1 MLFDRKWLLFFVFFV
16 ELQIIT
22 FVLFDEKFAILLNKG
37 QNGIRSNIVL
47 KRDVPL
53 LFRFLLGTIVGQYK

>member
-1 MLFDRKWLLFFVFFV
+1 MFFV